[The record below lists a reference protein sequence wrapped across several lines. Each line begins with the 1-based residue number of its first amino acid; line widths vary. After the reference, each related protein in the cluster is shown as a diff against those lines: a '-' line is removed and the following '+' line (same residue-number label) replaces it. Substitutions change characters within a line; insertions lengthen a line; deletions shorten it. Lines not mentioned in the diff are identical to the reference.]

1 MRKALFT
8 ISLAA
13 LAGCHHNPAV
23 IQTGPDTYMAGAT
36 SGSGLKSDLAV
47 TNKAMQNA
55 TKFCAKQGK
64 VAQMTGNM
72 SSGHQ
77 MLTWQNSQ
85 VTFVCVPREPA
96 PATLPA
102 SAASS

>member
-1 MRKALFT
+1 VKKALFT
-8 ISLAA
+8 IGLAT
-13 LAGCHHNPAV
+13 LAGCHHNPAI

-55 TKFCAKQGK
+55 GKFCAKQGK
-64 VAQMTGNM
+64 VAQMTGNT

-85 VTFVCVPREPA
+85 VAFVCVPRDPVGV
-96 PATLPA
+96 PSPA
-102 SAASS
+102 SAASN